1 MQAWQNSTRKK
12 SPRTIHHI
20 IQHGIQTHMTINWFP
35 GHMHKA
41 QKEIKKVMSQV
52 DVVIEVLDA
61 RIPFS
66 SANPMIQT
74 LKGNKPNI
82 KILNKADLADPEI
95 IKLWQARFEQDN
107 TVKTLA
113 LSANADDRMKTINS
127 LCRKLAPHRLGSD
140 KPISAMIMGIPN
152 VGKST
157 LINSL
162 AGRAIAKV
170 GNEPAVTKRQQK
182 INLENGIILSD
193 TPGILWPKLDPVSCG
208 YRLAVTGAVRDTAME
223 YEIVALFALD
233 FLSLHYPESLKKRYK
248 LEDVDIDSEALLKL
262 IGSKR
267 GCLRSGG
274 KVDLHQAATI
284 ILNELRSGKLG
295 QICLETPE
303 MMDQEMAEFRA
314 MLEAKRAEQEANEKD
329 NKPQ

>member
-1 MQAWQNSTRKK
+1 
-12 SPRTIHHI
+12 
-20 IQHGIQTHMTINWFP
+20 MTINWFP

-74 LKGNKPNI
+74 LKGDKPNI

-95 IKLWQARFEQDN
+95 IKLWQARFEQDD

-113 LSANADDRMKTINS
+113 LSANTDDRMKTISN
-127 LCRKLAPHRLGSD
+127 LCRKLAPHRKDSD

-162 AGRAIAKV
+162 AGRTIAKV

-182 INLENGIILSD
+182 INLENGIVLSD
-193 TPGILWPKLDPVSCG
+193 TPGILWPKLEPSCCG

-223 YEIVALFALD
+223 YELVALFALD
-233 FLSLHYPESLKKRYK
+233 FLAKQYPEALEKRYK
-248 LEDVDIDSEALLKL
+248 LENAQIGDEALLKL

-274 KVDLHQAATI
+274 KVDMHQAATI
-284 ILNELRSGKLG
+284 ILNDLRSGKLG
-295 QICLETPE
+295 KICLETPK

-314 MLEAKRAEQEANEKD
+314 MIEAKRAEQEAKENKD
-329 NKPQ
+329 KP

>member
-1 MQAWQNSTRKK
+1 
-12 SPRTIHHI
+12 
-20 IQHGIQTHMTINWFP
+20 MTINWFP

-66 SANPMIQT
+66 SANPMIQN
-74 LKGNKPNI
+74 LKGDKPNI

-95 IKLWQARFEQDN
+95 IKLWQAHFEQDE

-113 LSANADDRMKTINS
+113 LSATSDERKNTINN
-127 LCRKLAPHRLGSD
+127 LCRKLAPHRKDSD

-193 TPGILWPKLDPVSCG
+193 TPGILWPKLEPSSCG

-223 YEIVALFALD
+223 YEIVALYALE
-233 FLSLHYPESLKKRYK
+233 FLSQRYPQALEKRYK
-248 LEDVDIDSEALLKL
+248 LESANLGSEALLKL

-295 QICLETPE
+295 QICLETPD
-303 MMDQEMAEFRA
+303 MMIQEMADYHA
-314 MLEAKRAEQEANEKD
+314 MLETKRAAEEAEKAKQD
-329 NKPQ
+329 SRHR